1 MNFRLGF
8 INDIYIRR
16 IFSNPINKDYITK
29 LFLALENDNNIKVLE
44 VVDFKILN
52 NELNNYSDL
61 SNRVTD
67 SYFKVYTTKGPI
79 LLNTEFNSQR
89 SKKSY
94 NKNNVY
100 ICHMLLKIFD
110 EETKESYYKAVQLN
124 INNYDRY
131 RKGKFIYKEDLIRK
145 YDNDEEYILTIY
157 DINVAILRKL
167 SYDDIRK
174 LDRLGAKYLSLIFI
188 SNDEIMFKGDE
199 MMLRIVKEL
208 NELSKTLDELLYY
221 DPDKFKKE
229 AALEDVT
236 DEFRKEA
243 VLETVTD
250 EFRKEAVLETVTDE
264 FKKETVLENVTD
276 EFKKET
282 VLENVTDEFKKET
295 VLETVTDEFKKEAV
309 LENVTD
315 EFKKEVVTEAV
326 IEENKIATAKEL
338 IKNAVSKEIILKSTD
353 ITEDKYNE
361 LLDEVNKETN
371 KK

>member
-1 MNFRLGF
+1 MQKTMFTKNEF

-29 LFLALENDNNIKVLE
+29 LFLALENDNNIEVLE

-89 SKKSY
+89 TRKSY
-94 NKNNVY
+94 LKNHVY
-100 ICHMLLKIFD
+100 IFHMLLKIFD
-110 EETKESYYKAVQLN
+110 EETNESYYKAVQLN

-131 RKGKFIYKEDLIRK
+131 RKGKFIYKEELVRK

-157 DINVAILRKL
+157 DINVAILRNL

-188 SNDEIMFKGDE
+188 SNDETLFEGDE

-221 DPDKFKKE
+221 DPVKFKKE

-236 DEFRKEA
+236 DEFRKKA

-250 EFRKEAVLETVTDE
+250 K
-264 FKKETVLENVTD
+264 FKKET
-276 EFKKET
+276 
-282 VLENVTDEFKKET
+282 
-295 VLETVTDEFKKEAV
+295 V

-326 IEENKIATAKEL
+326 IEENKIATIKKL
-338 IKNAVSKEIILKSTD
+338 IKNGVSKELILKSTD

-361 LLDEVNKETN
+361 LLDEVSKETN

>member
-1 MNFRLGF
+1 MQKTMFTKNEF

-29 LFLALENDNNIKVLE
+29 LFLALENDNNIEVLE

-89 SKKSY
+89 TRKSY
-94 NKNNVY
+94 LKNHVY
-100 ICHMLLKIFD
+100 VFHMLLKIFD
-110 EETKESYYKAVQLN
+110 EDTNESYYKAVQLN

-131 RKGKFIYKEDLIRK
+131 RKGKFIYKEELIRK
-145 YDNDEEYILTIY
+145 YDNDEDYILTIY
-157 DINVAILRKL
+157 DINVAILRNL

-188 SNDEIMFKGDE
+188 SNDKKLYEGDQ

-208 NELSKTLDELLYY
+208 NDLSKTLDELLYY
-221 DPDKFKKE
+221 DPVKFKKE
-229 AALEDVT
+229 AALED
-236 DEFRKEA
+236 
-243 VLETVTD
+243 
-250 EFRKEAVLETVTDE
+250 VTDE

-282 VLENVTDEFKKET
+282 VLENVTDEFKKEA
-295 VLETVTDEFKKEAV
+295 VLET
-309 LENVTD
+309 VTD

>member
-1 MNFRLGF
+1 MSKTMFTKNGF
-8 INDIYIRR
+8 INDIFIRR
-16 IFSNPINKDYITK
+16 IFSNPRNRDYITK
-29 LFLALENDNNIKVLE
+29 LFLALENDKNIEVLE

-79 LLNTEFNSQR
+79 LLNTEFNGQR
-89 SKKSY
+89 SRKSY

-110 EETKESYYKAVQLN
+110 EETKESYYKAVQIN

-131 RKGKFIYKEDLIRK
+131 RKGKFIYREDLISK

-174 LDRLGAKYLSLIFI
+174 LDKSGAEYLSLIFI
-188 SNDEIMFKGDE
+188 SNDEIMFEGDT

-221 DPDKFKKE
+221 DPDEFKKE

-250 EFRKEAVLETVTDE
+250 EFKKEAVLETVTDE
-264 FKKETVLENVTD
+264 FKKE
-276 EFKKET
+276 
-282 VLENVTDEFKKET
+282 
-295 VLETVTDEFKKEAV
+295 
-309 LENVTD
+309 
-315 EFKKEVVTEAV
+315 VVTEAA
-326 IEENKIATAKEL
+326 IEENKIATVKEFIKNGASKEL
-338 IKNAVSKEIILKSTD
+338 ILKSTD
-353 ITEDKYNE
+353 ITENQYNK
-361 LLDEVNKETN
+361 LLDEVKKETKN
-371 KK
+371 

>member
-1 MNFRLGF
+1 MKGGIIMSKTMFTKNGF
-8 INDIYIRR
+8 INDIFIRR
-16 IFSNPINKDYITK
+16 IFSNPRNRDYITK
-29 LFLALENDNNIKVLE
+29 LFLALENDKNIEVLE

-79 LLNTEFNSQR
+79 LLNTEFNGQR
-89 SKKSY
+89 SRKSY

-110 EETKESYYKAVQLN
+110 EETKESYYKAVQIN

-131 RKGKFIYKEDLIRK
+131 RKGKFIYREDLISK

-174 LDRLGAKYLSLIFI
+174 LDKSGAEYLSLIFI
-188 SNDEIMFKGDE
+188 SNDEIMFEGDT

-221 DPDKFKKE
+221 DPDEFKKE

-250 EFRKEAVLETVTDE
+250 EFKKEAVLETVTDE
-264 FKKETVLENVTD
+264 FKKE
-276 EFKKET
+276 
-282 VLENVTDEFKKET
+282 
-295 VLETVTDEFKKEAV
+295 
-309 LENVTD
+309 
-315 EFKKEVVTEAV
+315 VVTEAA
-326 IEENKIATAKEL
+326 IEENKIATVKEFIKNGASKEL
-338 IKNAVSKEIILKSTD
+338 ILKSTD
-353 ITEDKYNE
+353 ITENQYNK
-361 LLDEVNKETN
+361 LLDEVKKETKN
-371 KK
+371 

>member
-1 MNFRLGF
+1 MQKTMFTKNEF

-29 LFLALENDNNIKVLE
+29 LFLALENDNNIEVLE

-89 SKKSY
+89 TRKSY
-94 NKNNVY
+94 LKNHVY
-100 ICHMLLKIFD
+100 IFHMLLKIFD
-110 EETKESYYKAVQLN
+110 EETNESYYKAVQLN

-131 RKGKFIYKEDLIRK
+131 RKGKFIYKEELVRK

-157 DINVAILRKL
+157 DINVAILRNL

-188 SNDEIMFKGDE
+188 SNDETLFEGDE

-221 DPDKFKKE
+221 DPVKFKKE

-236 DEFRKEA
+236 DEFRK
-243 VLETVTD
+243 
-250 EFRKEAVLETVTDE
+250 KAVLETVTDE

-276 EFKKET
+276 EFKKE
-282 VLENVTDEFKKET
+282 
-295 VLETVTDEFKKEAV
+295 
-309 LENVTD
+309 
-315 EFKKEVVTEAV
+315 VVTEAV
-326 IEENKIATAKEL
+326 IEENKIATIKKL
-338 IKNAVSKEIILKSTD
+338 IKNGVSKELILKSTD

-361 LLDEVNKETN
+361 LLDEVSKETN

>member
-1 MNFRLGF
+1 MQKTMFTKNEF

-29 LFLALENDNNIKVLE
+29 LFLALENDNNIEVLE

-89 SKKSY
+89 TRKSY
-94 NKNNVY
+94 LKNHVY
-100 ICHMLLKIFD
+100 IFHMLLKIFD
-110 EETKESYYKAVQLN
+110 EETNESYYKAVQLN

-131 RKGKFIYKEDLIRK
+131 RKGKFIYKEELVRK

-157 DINVAILRKL
+157 DINVAILRNL

-188 SNDEIMFKGDE
+188 SNDETLFEGDE

-221 DPDKFKKE
+221 DPVKFKKE

-236 DEFRKEA
+236 DEFRKKA

-250 EFRKEAVLETVTDE
+250 K

-282 VLENVTDEFKKET
+282 VLENVTDEFKKE
-295 VLETVTDEFKKEAV
+295 
-309 LENVTD
+309 
-315 EFKKEVVTEAV
+315 VVTEAV
-326 IEENKIATAKEL
+326 IEENKIATIKKL
-338 IKNAVSKEIILKSTD
+338 IKNGVSKELILKSTD

-361 LLDEVNKETN
+361 LLDEVSKETN

>member
-1 MNFRLGF
+1 MQKTMFTKNEF

-29 LFLALENDNNIKVLE
+29 LFLALENDNNIEVLE

-79 LLNTEFNSQR
+79 LLNTEFNGQR
-89 SKKSY
+89 SRKSY

-110 EETKESYYKAVQLN
+110 EETKESYYKAVQIN

-131 RKGKFIYKEDLIRK
+131 RKGKFIYREDLISK

-174 LDRLGAKYLSLIFI
+174 LNRLGAKYLSLIFI
-188 SNDEIMFKGDE
+188 SNDEIMFEGDE

-221 DPDKFKKE
+221 DPDEFKKE

-250 EFRKEAVLETVTDE
+250 EFKKEA
-264 FKKETVLENVTD
+264 
-276 EFKKET
+276 
-282 VLENVTDEFKKET
+282 

-309 LENVTD
+309 LETVTD

-326 IEENKIATAKEL
+326 IEENKIATVKEFIKNGASKEL
-338 IKNAVSKEIILKSTD
+338 ILKSTD
-353 ITEDKYNE
+353 ITENQYNK
-361 LLDEVNKETN
+361 LLDEVKKET

>member
-1 MNFRLGF
+1 MSKTMFTKNGF
-8 INDIYIRR
+8 INDIFIRR
-16 IFSNPINKDYITK
+16 IFSNPRNRDYITK
-29 LFLALENDNNIKVLE
+29 LFLALENDKNIEVLE

-79 LLNTEFNSQR
+79 LLNTEFNGQR
-89 SKKSY
+89 SRKSY

-110 EETKESYYKAVQLN
+110 EETKESYYKAVQIN

-131 RKGKFIYKEDLIRK
+131 RKGKFIYREDLISK

-188 SNDEIMFKGDE
+188 SNDEIMFEGDT
-199 MMLRIVKEL
+199 MMLWIVKEL

-221 DPDKFKKE
+221 DPVKFKKE

-236 DEFRKEA
+236 DEF
-243 VLETVTD
+243 
-250 EFRKEAVLETVTDE
+250 
-264 FKKETVLENVTD
+264 
-276 EFKKET
+276 
-282 VLENVTDEFKKET
+282 
-295 VLETVTDEFKKEAV
+295 KKEAI
-309 LENVTD
+309 LETVTD
-315 EFKKEVVTEAV
+315 EFKKEVVTEAA
-326 IEENKIATAKEL
+326 IEENKIATVKEFIKNGASKEL
-338 IKNAVSKEIILKSTD
+338 ILKSTD
-353 ITEDKYNE
+353 ITENQYNK
-361 LLDEVNKETN
+361 LLDEVKKETKN
-371 KK
+371 

>member
-1 MNFRLGF
+1 MQKTMFTKNEF

-29 LFLALENDNNIKVLE
+29 LFLALENDNNIEVLE

-89 SKKSY
+89 TRKSY
-94 NKNNVY
+94 LKNHVY
-100 ICHMLLKIFD
+100 VFHMLLKIFD
-110 EETKESYYKAVQLN
+110 EDTNESYYKAVQLN

-131 RKGKFIYKEDLIRK
+131 RKGKFIYKEELIRK
-145 YDNDEEYILTIY
+145 YDNDEDYILTIY
-157 DINVAILRKL
+157 DINVAILRNL

-188 SNDEIMFKGDE
+188 SNDKKLYEGDE

-208 NELSKTLDELLYY
+208 NDLSKTLDELLYY
-221 DPDKFKKE
+221 DPVKFKKE

-236 DEFRKEA
+236 DEFK
-243 VLETVTD
+243 
-250 EFRKEAVLETVTDE
+250 KEAVLETVTDE

-282 VLENVTDEFKKET
+282 VLENVTDEFKKEA
-295 VLETVTDEFKKEAV
+295 VLET
-309 LENVTD
+309 VTD

>member
-1 MNFRLGF
+1 MKGGIIMSKTMFTKNGF
-8 INDIYIRR
+8 INDIFIRR
-16 IFSNPINKDYITK
+16 IFSNPRNRDYITK
-29 LFLALENDNNIKVLE
+29 LFLALENDKNIEVLE

-79 LLNTEFNSQR
+79 LLNTEFNGQR
-89 SKKSY
+89 SRKSY

-110 EETKESYYKAVQLN
+110 EETKESYYKAVQIN

-131 RKGKFIYKEDLIRK
+131 RKGKFIYREDLISK

-188 SNDEIMFKGDE
+188 SNDEIMFEGDT

-221 DPDKFKKE
+221 DPVKFKKE

-236 DEFRKEA
+236 DEF
-243 VLETVTD
+243 
-250 EFRKEAVLETVTDE
+250 
-264 FKKETVLENVTD
+264 
-276 EFKKET
+276 
-282 VLENVTDEFKKET
+282 
-295 VLETVTDEFKKEAV
+295 KKEAI
-309 LENVTD
+309 LETVTD
-315 EFKKEVVTEAV
+315 EFKKEVVTEAA
-326 IEENKIATAKEL
+326 IEENKIATVKEFIKNGASKEL
-338 IKNAVSKEIILKSTD
+338 ILKSTD
-353 ITEDKYNE
+353 ITENQYNK
-361 LLDEVNKETN
+361 LLDEVKKETKN
-371 KK
+371 

>member
-1 MNFRLGF
+1 MSKTMFTKNGF
-8 INDIYIRR
+8 INDIFIRR
-16 IFSNPINKDYITK
+16 IFSNPRNRDYITK
-29 LFLALENDNNIKVLE
+29 LFLALENDKNIEVLE

-79 LLNTEFNSQR
+79 LLNTEFNGQR
-89 SKKSY
+89 SRKSY

-110 EETKESYYKAVQLN
+110 EETKESYYKAVQIN

-131 RKGKFIYKEDLIRK
+131 RKGKFIYREDLISK

-188 SNDEIMFKGDE
+188 SNDEIMFEGDT

-221 DPDKFKKE
+221 DPVKFKKE

-236 DEFRKEA
+236 DEF
-243 VLETVTD
+243 
-250 EFRKEAVLETVTDE
+250 
-264 FKKETVLENVTD
+264 
-276 EFKKET
+276 
-282 VLENVTDEFKKET
+282 
-295 VLETVTDEFKKEAV
+295 KKEAI
-309 LENVTD
+309 LETVTD
-315 EFKKEVVTEAV
+315 EFKKEVVTEAA
-326 IEENKIATAKEL
+326 IEENKIATVKEFIKNGASKEL
-338 IKNAVSKEIILKSTD
+338 ILKSTD
-353 ITEDKYNE
+353 ITENQYNK
-361 LLDEVNKETN
+361 LLDEVKKETKN
-371 KK
+371 

>member
-1 MNFRLGF
+1 MKGGIIMSKTMFTKNGF
-8 INDIYIRR
+8 INDIFIRR
-16 IFSNPINKDYITK
+16 IFSNPRNRDYITK
-29 LFLALENDNNIKVLE
+29 LFLALENDKNIEVLE

-79 LLNTEFNSQR
+79 LLNTEFNGQISR
-89 SKKSY
+89 KSY
-94 NKNNVY
+94 KKNNVY

-110 EETKESYYKAVQLN
+110 EETKESYYKAVQIN

-131 RKGKFIYKEDLIRK
+131 RKGKFIYREDLISK

-188 SNDEIMFKGDE
+188 SNDEIMFEGDT

-221 DPDKFKKE
+221 DPVKFKKE

-236 DEFRKEA
+236 DEF
-243 VLETVTD
+243 
-250 EFRKEAVLETVTDE
+250 
-264 FKKETVLENVTD
+264 
-276 EFKKET
+276 
-282 VLENVTDEFKKET
+282 
-295 VLETVTDEFKKEAV
+295 KKEAI
-309 LENVTD
+309 LETVTD
-315 EFKKEVVTEAV
+315 EFKKEVVTEAA
-326 IEENKIATAKEL
+326 IEENKIATVKEFIKNGASKEL
-338 IKNAVSKEIILKSTD
+338 ILKSTD
-353 ITEDKYNE
+353 ITENQYNK
-361 LLDEVNKETN
+361 LLDEVKKETKN
-371 KK
+371 

>member
-1 MNFRLGF
+1 MQKTMFTKNEF

-29 LFLALENDNNIKVLE
+29 LFLALENDNNIEVLE

-67 SYFKVYTTKGPI
+67 SYFKVNTNKGPI

-89 SKKSY
+89 TRKSY
-94 NKNNVY
+94 LKNHVY
-100 ICHMLLKIFD
+100 IFHMLLKIFD
-110 EETKESYYKAVQLN
+110 EETNESYYKAVQLN

-131 RKGKFIYKEDLIRK
+131 RKGKFIYKEELIRK
-145 YDNDEEYILTIY
+145 YDNDEEYVLTIY
-157 DINVAILRKL
+157 DINVAILRNL

-188 SNDEIMFKGDE
+188 SNDKKLFEGDE

-221 DPDKFKKE
+221 DPVKFKKE

-243 VLETVTD
+243 VLET
-250 EFRKEAVLETVTDE
+250 
-264 FKKETVLENVTD
+264 
-276 EFKKET
+276 
-282 VLENVTDEFKKET
+282 
-295 VLETVTDEFKKEAV
+295 
-309 LENVTD
+309 VTD

>member
-1 MNFRLGF
+1 MQKTMFTKNEF

-29 LFLALENDNNIKVLE
+29 LFLALENDNNIEVLE

-67 SYFKVYTTKGPI
+67 SYFKVNTNKGLI

-89 SKKSY
+89 TRKSY
-94 NKNNVY
+94 LKNHVY
-100 ICHMLLKIFD
+100 IFHMLLKIFD
-110 EETKESYYKAVQLN
+110 EETNESYYKAVQLN

-131 RKGKFIYKEDLIRK
+131 RKGKFIYKEELIRK
-145 YDNDEEYILTIY
+145 YDNDEEYVLTIY
-157 DINVAILRKL
+157 DINVAILRNL

-188 SNDEIMFKGDE
+188 SNDKKLFEGDE

-221 DPDKFKKE
+221 DPVKFKKE

-243 VLETVTD
+243 VLET
-250 EFRKEAVLETVTDE
+250 
-264 FKKETVLENVTD
+264 
-276 EFKKET
+276 
-282 VLENVTDEFKKET
+282 
-295 VLETVTDEFKKEAV
+295 
-309 LENVTD
+309 VTD

>member
-1 MNFRLGF
+1 MQKTMFTKNEF

-29 LFLALENDNNIKVLE
+29 LFLALENDNNIEVLE

-89 SKKSY
+89 TRKSY
-94 NKNNVY
+94 LKNHVY
-100 ICHMLLKIFD
+100 IFHMLLKIFD
-110 EETKESYYKAVQLN
+110 EETNESYYKAVQLN

-131 RKGKFIYKEDLIRK
+131 RKGKFIYKEELVRK

-157 DINVAILRKL
+157 DINVAILRNL

-188 SNDEIMFKGDE
+188 SNDETLFEGDE

-221 DPDKFKKE
+221 DPVKFKKE

-236 DEFRKEA
+236 DEFRKKA

-250 EFRKEAVLETVTDE
+250 K

-282 VLENVTDEFKKET
+282 VLENVTDEFKKE
-295 VLETVTDEFKKEAV
+295 
-309 LENVTD
+309 
-315 EFKKEVVTEAV
+315 VVTEAV
-326 IEENKIATAKEL
+326 IEENKIATIKKL
-338 IKNAVSKEIILKSTD
+338 IKNGVSKVLILKSTD
-353 ITEDKYNE
+353 ITGDKYNE